1 MKEKQAVIFCS
12 ANKDIDEIFGQTARE
27 VVRAVCSA
35 GYGITSGGTIKGTM
49 GVISDTCRD
58 IGAYHRGVLPRF
70 MADFAYPHLDEIVWT
85 EKMSERKDCMR
96 EGTCLAIAL
105 PGGIGTFD
113 ELIETMTLKKLDKYP
128 GRIVVINVNGYF
140 EPLRELLDNM
150 VKTNMLYPKDRAL
163 IDFISTVEE
172 LKSII

>member
-1 MKEKQAVIFCS
+1 MKDKQAVIFCS
-12 ANKDIDEIFGQTARE
+12 ANKDIDAIYGQTARE

-35 GYGITSGGTIKGTM
+35 GYGITSGGTVKGTM
-49 GVISDTCRD
+49 GVVSEACVEL
-58 IGAYHRGVLPRF
+58 GVYHRGVIPHF
-70 MADFAYPHLDEIVWT
+70 MADVIYPGLDEVVWT
-85 EKMSERKDCMR
+85 DRMSERKDRMR

-128 GRIVVINVNGYF
+128 GKIVVINVNGYF
-140 EPLRELLDNM
+140 EPLRDLLDNM
-150 VKTNMLYPKDRAL
+150 VRTNMLYPKDRAL
-163 IDFISTVEE
+163 IEFVSTVEE